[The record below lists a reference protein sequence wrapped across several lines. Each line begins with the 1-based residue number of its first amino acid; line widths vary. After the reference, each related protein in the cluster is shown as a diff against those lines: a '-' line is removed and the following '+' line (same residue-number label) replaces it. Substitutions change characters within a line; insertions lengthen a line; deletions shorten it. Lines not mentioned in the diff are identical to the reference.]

1 MNIRQRR
8 TILILVI
15 LLSVG
20 SAAGLALRGFQENV
34 SFYRT
39 PSQLQQQATDGMRY
53 RVGGLVERGSVGRA
67 DDGVTLTFRV
77 TDTHAA
83 LPVQYKGLVPDLF
96 REGQGVVVEGRL
108 QGGTMTADTVL
119 ARHDERYMPPEAAK
133 ALADAQDDTKLQDA
147 ELQK

>member
-8 TILILVI
+8 FVLILVI

-39 PSQLQQQATDGMRY
+39 PSQLQAAPSEGARY
-53 RVGGLVERGSVGRA
+53 RVGGLVERGSVTRG
-67 DDGVTLTFRV
+67 DDGVTVLFRV
-77 TDTHAA
+77 TDTAA
-83 LPVQYKGLVPDLF
+83 SLKVQHKGILPDLF

-108 QGGTMTADTVL
+108 TGDTLIADTVL

-133 ALADAQDDTKLQDA
+133 ALQEAQEKM
-147 ELQK
+147 K